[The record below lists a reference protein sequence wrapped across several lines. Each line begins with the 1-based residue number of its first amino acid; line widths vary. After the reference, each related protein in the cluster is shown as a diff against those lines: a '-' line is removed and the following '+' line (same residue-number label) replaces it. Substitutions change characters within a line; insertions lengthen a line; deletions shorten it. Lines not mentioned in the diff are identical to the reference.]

1 MRRIAFIEGP
11 VNRQSLHSQSLHSSL
26 YIGSLYRNCAA
37 GLNFGL
43 LMGSLSTRRD
53 IDGKMAHCRRRTA
66 DPAGTGASL
75 CPMVVDV
82 VRQAARRHQNRNG
95 EVEGFYTTNL
105 HDHRQRCPYAGG
117 ESVFSEIEHEARD
130 PQGPFGPLPPV
141 MCSFFTDDP

>member
-1 MRRIAFIEGP
+1 
-11 VNRQSLHSQSLHSSL
+11 
-26 YIGSLYRNCAA
+26 
-37 GLNFGL
+37 
-43 LMGSLSTRRD
+43 MGSLSTRRD

-66 DPAGTGASL
+66 DPAGTGTSL

-117 ESVFSEIEHEARD
+117 ESVFPEIEQGQEENPEGSQTAGIARD
-130 PQGPFGPLPPV
+130 VKLVKFPP
-141 MCSFFTDDP
+141 